1 MSSPAAAQLRK
12 LLNGSG
18 PLVVPF
24 AYDAF
29 SARLIEDA
37 ATRAPAA
44 PAEGTPAGDAPG
56 VRETSSKRSG
66 YSVSPR
72 SPLKDNSIGSVHEV
86 YELTGL
92 ILSCGAVAG

>member
-1 MSSPAAAQLRK
+1 MSHERNERVRESYFLAM
-12 LLNGSG
+12 
-18 PLVVPF
+18 
-24 AYDAF
+24 F
-29 SARLIEDA
+29 SHASVLHPVRRQE
-37 ATRAPAA
+37 
-44 PAEGTPAGDAPG
+44 GDAPV

-92 ILSCGAVAG
+92 ILSCRAVAG